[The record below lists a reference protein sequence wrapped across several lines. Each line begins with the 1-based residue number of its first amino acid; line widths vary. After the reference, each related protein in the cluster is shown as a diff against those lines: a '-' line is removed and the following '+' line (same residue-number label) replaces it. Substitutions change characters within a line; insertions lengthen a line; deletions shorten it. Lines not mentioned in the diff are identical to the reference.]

1 MYNKLY
7 PVLQWPNFQLVRPIS
22 ELSHTEVQFESAQC

>member
-7 PVLQWPNFQLVRPIS
+7 PVLQWPIFQLVRPIS
-22 ELSHTEVQFESAQC
+22 ELSHTQFESAQC